1 MWERRFGLILQIFR
15 GWDAHRIP
23 RNLRAVPDCPHR
35 KSTGLS
41 MLGRIK
47 SFGYA
52 LQGLLFALKT
62 QANFRIH
69 VVVAMAVIGLGLFW
83 GVSGD
88 DWRWLA
94 VAIALVLAAEL
105 MNTALEHLCNVVQPE
120 LHASVKAAKDVAA
133 GAVLVTAIAAAIIG
147 ALVFWPYISR
157 QF

>member
-1 MWERRFGLILQIFR
+1 
-15 GWDAHRIP
+15 
-23 RNLRAVPDCPHR
+23 
-35 KSTGLS
+35 
-41 MLGRIK
+41 MLGRIR

-62 QANFRIH
+62 QANLRIH
-69 VVVAMAVIGLGLFW
+69 LVAAMAVIGLGLFW

-105 MNTALEHLCNVVQPE
+105 MNTAFEHLCNVVQPE

-147 ALVFWPYISR
+147 VLVFWPYIFR

>member
-1 MWERRFGLILQIFR
+1 
-15 GWDAHRIP
+15 
-23 RNLRAVPDCPHR
+23 
-35 KSTGLS
+35 

-52 LQGLLFALKT
+52 FGGLVFALAT
-62 QANFRIH
+62 QMNFRIH
-69 VVVAMAVIGLGLFW
+69 LIAALAVIGLGFYW
-83 GVSGD
+83 GVSAD
-88 DWRWLA
+88 DWRWLV

-105 MNTALEHLCNVVQPE
+105 MNTAFEHLCNVVQPE

-147 ALVFWPYISR
+147 GLVFWPYLAR

>member
-1 MWERRFGLILQIFR
+1 
-15 GWDAHRIP
+15 
-23 RNLRAVPDCPHR
+23 
-35 KSTGLS
+35 

-52 LQGLLFALKT
+52 LQGLGFALATQMNFRVHLFAAL
-62 QANFRIH
+62 
-69 VVVAMAVIGLGLFW
+69 AVIGLGLFL
-83 GVSGD
+83 GVSGE
-88 DWRWLA
+88 DWRWLI

-105 MNTALEHLCNVVQPE
+105 MNTAFEHLCNIVQPE

-147 ALVFWPYISR
+147 ALVFWPYVIR

>member
-1 MWERRFGLILQIFR
+1 
-15 GWDAHRIP
+15 
-23 RNLRAVPDCPHR
+23 
-35 KSTGLS
+35 
-41 MLGRIK
+41 MLGRIR

-52 LQGLLFALKT
+52 LRGLAFALAT
-62 QANFRIH
+62 QMNFRIH
-69 VVVAMAVIGLGLFW
+69 LVAAMAVVGLGIFW

-88 DWRWLA
+88 DWRWLV

-105 MNTALEHLCNVVQPE
+105 MNTAFEHLCNVVQPE

-147 ALVFWPYISR
+147 GLVFWPYIAS

>member
-1 MWERRFGLILQIFR
+1 
-15 GWDAHRIP
+15 
-23 RNLRAVPDCPHR
+23 
-35 KSTGLS
+35 
-41 MLGRIK
+41 MLGRIR

-52 LQGLLFALKT
+52 LQGLLFAVKT

-69 VVVAMAVIGLGLFW
+69 LAAAIAVIGLGFFW

-105 MNTALEHLCNVVQPE
+105 MNTAFEHLCNVVQPE
-120 LHASVKAAKDVAA
+120 LHASVKAAKDLAA
-133 GAVLVTAIAAAIIG
+133 GAVLVTAVAAAIIG
-147 ALVFWPYISR
+147 TLVFWPYLTR